1 MVISGLG
8 EGFLYVTFDIIRE
21 RVIEVKEFG
30 ACVERMAQSAK
41 RKANDAGT
49 PVRSFGSTGQAR
61 RMGDAA
67 NAFFIYSPV
76 AMYLYNF
83 RHFSSI

>member
-1 MVISGLG
+1 MVISGLD
-8 EGFLYVTFDIIRE
+8 EGFRYVTFDIIRE

-49 PVRSFGSTGQAR
+49 R
-61 RMGDAA
+61 RMGDTA
-67 NAFFIYSPV
+67 NAFFIYSSV